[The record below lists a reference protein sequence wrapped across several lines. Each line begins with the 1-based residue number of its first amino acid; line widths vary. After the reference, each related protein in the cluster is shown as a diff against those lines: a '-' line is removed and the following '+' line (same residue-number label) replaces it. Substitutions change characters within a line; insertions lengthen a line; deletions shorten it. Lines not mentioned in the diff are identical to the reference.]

1 MGAKSQVIDIGV
13 ARSAKHKA
21 RKDAKKR
28 AKAEAK
34 ARRQAAKAH
43 GKAVAMKG
51 AKAGRKTKGSRKI
64 KAHPAGTGRYVTEN
78 GSRSAH
84 TSHRTAAGVHAHPAD
99 ELRHDLLLA
108 CISRAIDDREIV
120 LQKQSRVF
128 FQISGAG
135 HEALLLAL
143 KRFDPDRRTPFLAF
157 AKPTIVG
164 SLRRHFRDAGWAI
177 RVPRR
182 VHELAT
188 PVRDA
193 QELLTHDLGRPPSS
207 GEIADLI
214 GVDEQEVLEAFTAED
229 ARITTSLDAPDPAS
243 GLPAE
248 QVIGQPDRG
257 FLRIENRTALRQ
269 GLELMSGEDRDLLR
283 QYFLEERTQSQIAE
297 VLQCSQMQV
306 SRLLRKAIHRL
317 RRHMLG
323 A

>member
-1 MGAKSQVIDIGV
+1 VPSGV
-13 ARSAKHKA
+13 LAR
-21 RKDAKKR
+21 
-28 AKAEAK
+28 ET
-34 ARRQAAKAH
+34 RRC
-43 GKAVAMKG
+43 
-51 AKAGRKTKGSRKI
+51 
-64 KAHPAGTGRYVTEN
+64 E
-78 GSRSAH
+78 
-84 TSHRTAAGVHAHPAD
+84 
-99 ELRHDLLLA
+99 
-108 CISRAIDDREIV
+108 RAIDHLSRASDRAHAALTIPADAVDRRWVESRTRRPAV
-120 LQKQSRVF
+120 ERELWALHVRYARREDADALQALVEQYR
-128 FQISGAG
+128 G
-135 HEALLLAL
+135 HAEAQARRHYRRGEPVDDLTQVAYEALLLAL

-157 AKPTIVG
+157 AKPTIIG

-182 VHELAT
+182 VHELST

-207 GEIADLI
+207 GEIADFI
-214 GVDEQEVLEAFTAED
+214 GVDEREVLEAFTAED

-243 GLPAE
+243 GLQAE

-257 FLRIENRTALRQ
+257 FLGIENRTALRQ
-269 GLELMSGEDRDLLR
+269 SLELMSEADRDLLR

-306 SRLLRKAIHRL
+306 SRLLRKAIRRL

>member
-1 MGAKSQVIDIGV
+1 VDRRWVESRTRRPAVERELWALHV
-13 ARSAKHKA
+13 RYAR
-21 RKDAKKR
+21 REDADALQALVEQYR
-28 AKAEAK
+28 GHAEAQ
-34 ARRQAAKAH
+34 ARRHYRRGEPVDDLTQ
-43 GKAVAMKG
+43 VA
-51 AKAGRKTKGSRKI
+51 
-64 KAHPAGTGRYVTEN
+64 Y
-78 GSRSAH
+78 
-84 TSHRTAAGVHAHPAD
+84 
-99 ELRHDLLLA
+99 
-108 CISRAIDDREIV
+108 
-120 LQKQSRVF
+120 
-128 FQISGAG
+128 
-135 HEALLLAL
+135 EALLLAL

-182 VHELAT
+182 VHELST

-207 GEIADLI
+207 GEIADFI
-214 GVDEQEVLEAFTAED
+214 GVDEREVLEAFTAED

-243 GLPAE
+243 GLQAE

-257 FLRIENRTALRQ
+257 FLGIENRTALRQ
-269 GLELMSGEDRDLLR
+269 SLELMSEADRDLLR

-306 SRLLRKAIHRL
+306 SRLLRKAIRRL